1 MLDTIHYTLG
11 DCIEGMKQFP
21 DGFFDLAVVDP
32 PYGDAG
38 GVWSGKERFGG
49 RFDRYRSPVQP
60 LRNVVRPVQESLS
73 GSTTAAD
80 RKDIQ
85 FCGGGT
91 TSPEPEEPGRQST
104 VKKLLRGT
112 RPQEKS
118 ISTSFSVSHATK
130 SFGAAI
136 TSTSR
141 RRDVS
146 LYGASCPFRKIS
158 LWQCASMPG
167 RRSTTTQSGLN
178 ARRKAARTTNAY
190 TRRRSPSGS
199 TSGFWTNTRSQGT
212 KSSTRWSAA
221 DRPLSRVRAWASRRG
236 VLKSTR
242 TITECQQ
249 KG

>member
-11 DCIEGMKQFP
+11 DCIDGMKQFP

-38 GVWSGKERFGG
+38 GGMERQGKIRRTIRPVPLTGTTASERGSIGTRKFVRFNNSGRQERF
-49 RFDRYRSPVQP
+49 
-60 LRNVVRPVQESLS
+60 
-73 GSTTAAD
+73 A
-80 RKDIQ
+80 
-85 FCGGGT
+85 GGGT
-91 TSPEPEEPGRQST
+91 TSPEPEELGRQST
-104 VKKLLRGT
+104 VKKSLRGT

-146 LYGASCPFRKIS
+146 LYGTSCPFRKTF

-178 ARRKAARTTNAY
+178 AHRKAARTTNAY

-199 TSGFWTNTRSQGT
+199 TSGFWTNTRSQGI
-212 KSSTRWSAA
+212 KSSTQWSAA
-221 DRPLSRVRAWASRRG
+221 VR
-236 VLKSTR
+236 L
-242 TITECQQ
+242 
-249 KG
+249 

>member
-38 GVWSGKERFGG
+38 GYGAARKDSEDDSTGTARRYNRFGTW
-49 RFDRYRSPVQP
+49 FDRYKKVCPVQQQ
-60 LRNVVRPVQESLS
+60 RQTGKIYNF
-73 GSTTAAD
+73 A
-80 RKDIQ
+80 
-85 FCGGGT
+85 GGGT

-104 VKKLLRGT
+104 VKKSLRGT